1 MNDSPNGR
9 QLVIDRYLTE
19 RSRANRDAV
28 VAAHMYLCKR
38 GARKFRRAES
48 DPADL
53 EQVAAVGLVKATE
66 AYLPERTT
74 PFEPYAWIVMV
85 GELMHYVRD
94 SERSIRIPR
103 WLRSLDRRYVA
114 TWELLAAEQ
123 HAEPTP
129 AQLAVALG
137 VPRSVVEQLQT
148 ARRSQSYDADP
159 HGANRLDALAA
170 PQRSVSVD
178 ERLTL
183 QLAIDELN
191 VRERI
196 IVLGT
201 IAAGLSQAEVAHKLG
216 LSQSQVSKLLAR
228 ALGKLSQKVA

>member
-1 MNDSPNGR
+1 MSSVTDR
-9 QLVIDRYLTE
+9 DVAVISIAVESHALPPLTV
-19 RSRANRDAV
+19 AKPPVAFDA
-28 VAAHMYLCKR
+28 H
-38 GARKFRRAES
+38 
-48 DPADL
+48 
-53 EQVAAVGLVKATE
+53 KATE

-94 SERSIRIPR
+94 SERSIRVPR

-114 TWELLAAEQ
+114 AWEVLAAER
-123 HAEPTP
+123 HAEPTS
-129 AQLAVALG
+129 AQLAAALG
-137 VPRSVVEQLQT
+137 VTRNAVEALQCL
-148 ARRSQSYDADP
+148 RRSQSYDADP
-159 HGANRLDALAA
+159 HTANRLDALAA
-170 PQRSVSVD
+170 PQRNVSLD

-183 QLAIDELN
+183 QLAIDGLN

-201 IAAGLSQAEVAHKLG
+201 FAAGLSQAEVAHKLG